1 MIKIKRVYEKPERT
15 DGKRILVDRL
25 WPRGIS
31 KEAASLDLWMK
42 DIAPSD
48 ALREWFGHDPKRW
61 RAFKS
66 KYLKEINGTEALKQ
80 LSQMAKGGN
89 ITLVYAAK
97 DEQHNNAV
105 ALSEII
111 GKPKKEKTQ
120 RGSTSLQHRV

>member
-25 WPRGIS
+25 WPRRIS

-61 RAFKS
+61 RAFKY

-97 DEQHNNAV
+97 DEKHNNAV

-111 GKPKKEKTQ
+111 GKPKKEKAQ